1 MKSPYV
7 GREQTATKHFILKSY
22 LQTLTYKLFS
32 SGHPALT
39 YVDGFSGPW
48 KTRTESFS
56 DTSFMI
62 AIDVLKNAHFEFLK
76 KNSAQVTKCFFVEND
91 PKAFSK
97 LARAVQKFHF
107 PEQGFHV
114 ATFPGRFED
123 AVQQIIDFVG
133 KSFAL
138 IFIDPT
144 GWTGYPYG
152 AIAPVLKHRPSE
164 VLINF
169 MYDHINRAAAMNDP
183 KTVASLDPILGGPG
197 WKDRLIRDVPLGQ
210 EIERTFRQEL
220 KKAGSYDFVLSTCIE
235 KTTADRPH
243 FFIAYGTRNA
253 AGLKAFR
260 EIEYK
265 ALRDHQR
272 LRVQAKFVRK
282 EEQTGQTDMFV
293 SETIASDTS
302 VEVLVANHRS
312 NAKSWINNELRRRRA
327 PILFSS
333 LTMLVLEQFMLRETD
348 VKDIC
353 VELANENVIAASW
366 KSEQPSKRKP
376 NDSTKIELLIQQAN

>member
-1 MKSPYV
+1 MKSPYPYA

-22 LQTLTYKLFS
+22 LQTLIYKLFS
-32 SGHPALT
+32 SGHLALT

-48 KTRTESFS
+48 KTQTESFS

-62 AIDVLKNAHFEFLK
+62 AIDVLKNAHFEFQK
-76 KNSAQVTKCFFVEND
+76 KNSTRVTKCFFVEND
-91 PKAFSK
+91 PKAFAK
-97 LARAVQKFHF
+97 LATAVEKFHF

-123 AVQQIIDFVG
+123 AVEKIIDFVG
-133 KSFAL
+133 DSFAL
-138 IFIDPT
+138 TFIDPT

-152 AIAPVLKHRPSE
+152 SIAPVLKHRPGE

-183 KTVASLDPILGGPG
+183 KTIASLDPILGGPG
-197 WKDRLIRDVPLGQ
+197 WKDRLIRDVPLGL

-235 KTTADRPH
+235 KASADRPH

-260 EIEYK
+260 DIECK
-265 ALRDHQR
+265 ALRDHQK
-272 LRVQAKFVRK
+272 LRGMSR
-282 EEQTGQTDMFV
+282 
-293 SETIASDTS
+293 
-302 VEVLVANHRS
+302 VLLN
-312 NAKSWINNELRRRRA
+312 
-327 PILFSS
+327 F
-333 LTMLVLEQFMLRETD
+333 
-348 VKDIC
+348 
-353 VELANENVIAASW
+353 
-366 KSEQPSKRKP
+366 
-376 NDSTKIELLIQQAN
+376 